1 MVANENNELIPTRV
15 TSGWRVCIDYRKL
28 NAGTRKDHFPLPF
41 VDQMLE
47 RVVGHEFYCFLD
59 GYSGYNQIKIA
70 LEDQEKTTFTY
81 PFGTFAFRKMPFG
94 LCNTLGTGSCVMEFK
109 GSWDT
114 HLPLMEFAYNNSYQA
129 SISMAPYEALYGR
142 KCRTPVCWDEV
153 GERKLVG
160 SKIVQVTCDKIKVI
174 RDRLKI
180 AQDRH
185 KSYANNRRRDLEFE
199 VGDMVFLRI
208 SPWKGVLR
216 FGKRGKPSPRYIGP
230 YRIVE
235 RIGEVAY
242 QLEFPS
248 DLDRIHDV
256 FHVSM
261 LRKYIPD
268 PSHVLT
274 EQPVEIQK
282 NLTYEEE
289 LVQILDRREQILRN
303 KTIPLVKVFWRS
315 HAVEEATWDPKAQ
328 MRRHYPQLFS

>member
-1 MVANENNELIPTRV
+1 
-15 TSGWRVCIDYRKL
+15 
-28 NAGTRKDHFPLPF
+28 
-41 VDQMLE
+41 
-47 RVVGHEFYCFLD
+47 
-59 GYSGYNQIKIA
+59 
-70 LEDQEKTTFTY
+70 
-81 PFGTFAFRKMPFG
+81 
-94 LCNTLGTGSCVMEFK
+94 MEFR

-129 SISMAPYEALYGR
+129 SISMAPYEALYRR

-160 SKIVQVTCDKIKVI
+160 PEIVQVTYDKINVI
-174 RDRLKI
+174 WDRLKI
-180 AQDRH
+180 AQDRQ
-185 KSYANNRRRDLEFE
+185 KSYANNRRRDLEFK

-216 FGKRGKPSPRYIGP
+216 FGKRGKLSPRYIGP

-242 QLEFPS
+242 LLELSS

-261 LRKYIPD
+261 LRRYIPD

-274 EQPVEIQK
+274 EQPVEI
-282 NLTYEEE
+282 
-289 LVQILDRREQILRN
+289 
-303 KTIPLVKVFWRS
+303 
-315 HAVEEATWDPKAQ
+315 
-328 MRRHYPQLFS
+328 

>member
-1 MVANENNELIPTRV
+1 
-15 TSGWRVCIDYRKL
+15 
-28 NAGTRKDHFPLPF
+28 
-41 VDQMLE
+41 
-47 RVVGHEFYCFLD
+47 
-59 GYSGYNQIKIA
+59 
-70 LEDQEKTTFTY
+70 
-81 PFGTFAFRKMPFG
+81 
-94 LCNTLGTGSCVMEFK
+94 
-109 GSWDT
+109 
-114 HLPLMEFAYNNSYQA
+114 MEFASNNSYPA
-129 SISMAPYEALYGR
+129 SIGMAPYETLYGR

-160 SKIVQVTCDKIKVI
+160 PEIVQMTCDKIKVI

-180 AQDRH
+180 SQDRQ
-185 KSYANNRRRDLEFE
+185 KSYADNRRRDLEFE

-216 FGKRGKPSPRYIGP
+216 FGKRGKLSPRYIGP

-242 QLEFPS
+242 RLELPS

-274 EQPVEIQK
+274 EQPV
-282 NLTYEEE
+282 
-289 LVQILDRREQILRN
+289 QILDRREQVLRN
-303 KTIPLVKVFWRS
+303 KTIPLVKVLWRS
-315 HAVEEATWDPKAQ
+315 HTVEEATWEHEEQ
-328 MRRHYPQLFS
+328 MKRHYPHLFDAGTNVLISRTKFL

>member
-1 MVANENNELIPTRV
+1 
-15 TSGWRVCIDYRKL
+15 
-28 NAGTRKDHFPLPF
+28 
-41 VDQMLE
+41 
-47 RVVGHEFYCFLD
+47 
-59 GYSGYNQIKIA
+59 
-70 LEDQEKTTFTY
+70 
-81 PFGTFAFRKMPFG
+81 
-94 LCNTLGTGSCVMEFK
+94 MEFR

-129 SISMAPYEALYGR
+129 SIGMAPYEALYGR

-160 SKIVQVTCDKIKVI
+160 PEIVQVTCDKIKVI
-174 RDRLKI
+174 RDRLNI

-185 KSYANNRRRDLEFE
+185 KSYANNRRRDLVFE

-216 FGKRGKPSPRYIGP
+216 FGKRGKLSPRYIGP

-235 RIGEVAY
+235 RIREVAY
-242 QLEFPS
+242 RLELPF

-274 EQPVEIQK
+274 EQ
-282 NLTYEEE
+282 
-289 LVQILDRREQILRN
+289 
-303 KTIPLVKVFWRS
+303 
-315 HAVEEATWDPKAQ
+315 
-328 MRRHYPQLFS
+328 